1 MILPALEFD
10 PFEIEGNFPVIP
22 FLLKNL
28 SLLAACLLAG
38 VPYLLALLNL
48 RRRSKVKRR
57 ALTNLLS
64 DPFILN
70 QYMDQFP
77 AKKGLNDAEKIAD
90 DSFKTYYGR
99 FEYLSALILS
109 LLSVSAVLFFILVR
123 IGFPPPFLGTAA
135 IAFVQH
141 AAWGGIV
148 LWALMGSYLWNCYDL
163 IHRTSN
169 FNLPP
174 DAFARMWLKFW
185 VAAAV
190 ASVIS
195 REPVASLQPAL
206 GFAIGLL
213 SIPVLFEAMADKASK
228 FINIKTTEGDITT
241 KIAVLQGATPDVI
254 DTLSDL
260 DIQSTVQLAY
270 CDPITLIVRTNLAWV
285 VIIDLIDQALLFN
298 YLGAEVAKIRS
309 GGYRGC
315 IEVATIGANLNGDAK
330 QKLVGSAS
338 LSNFATLLGWQEPK
352 ALDLVQTLYTDAQVN
367 LIWDLFGGNY
377 RIREKSSVPDTGN
390 DEPGIAVVKPAQ
402 PAEGSADA
410 KGQADATTPKPA
422 ETIVQPTKPTEKA
435 PENGIGAPILTDAK
449 G

>member
-1 MILPALEFD
+1 V
-10 PFEIEGNFPVIP
+10 NP

-28 SLLAACLLAG
+28 PLVAACLLAG
-38 VPYLLALLNL
+38 IPYLLALLNL
-48 RRRSKVKRR
+48 RRRSMVKRR
-57 ALTNLLS
+57 ALMNLLS

-90 DSFKTYYGR
+90 DSFKTYYSR

-109 LLSVSAVLFFILVR
+109 LLTVSAALLFILVR

-141 AAWGGIV
+141 AAWGGTV

-163 IHRTSN
+163 IHRTAN

-195 REPVASLQPAL
+195 REPVDSLQPAL

-228 FINIKTTEGDITT
+228 YFKIKTTEGDITT

-270 CDPITLIVRTNLAWV
+270 CDPITVIVRTNLAWV

-298 YLGAEVAKIRS
+298 YLGSEVAKIRS

-315 IEVATIGANLNGDAK
+315 IEVATIGANLNGDAR

-377 RIREKSSVPDTGN
+377 RIREKSSVPDTEN
-390 DEPGIAVVKPAQ
+390 DEPDVMIVQLVQSAEGPVDAEGQAGATTQKPA
-402 PAEGSADA
+402 
-410 KGQADATTPKPA
+410 K
-422 ETIVQPTKPTEKA
+422 TIVQPSNPIYMPSDTTETA
-435 PENGIGAPILTDAK
+435 PENGTGALRLPDAK